1 VTPDRVLSNTLTLEQ
16 VAAHRG
22 VRHRDCRTC
31 PHFEAQGDGL
41 AYGWCKAHA
50 QFVKAYHP
58 EGEFWSQCQFKS
70 LTREHGARKPA
81 AA

>member
-1 VTPDRVLSNTLTLEQ
+1 VTSDFVTLEQ
-16 VAAHRG
+16 LAGHRG
-22 VRHRDCRTC
+22 VSHRDCRTC
-31 PHFEAQGDGL
+31 PHYETQGDGL

-58 EGEFWSQCQFKS
+58 EGKFWSQCQFKS
-70 LTREHGARKPA
+70 LTRERRPKDA